1 MSGVGRVVVGVSESP
16 GSLPALR
23 YAENLARREDAPLL
37 AVHAWVPPGGDLAER
52 RCPSSHLRKVWQ
64 EAARQRLHEAFG
76 AAWGGVPAGV
86 DLQLITVRGDTGSA
100 LVDVADCADDVLVV
114 GAGRR
119 GMLARVWHGRVSR
132 YCVAHAVCPV
142 FTVPPPA
149 LRSRS
154 LGHRDLTLDRA
165 LSVWDGETLGR
176 DRR

>member
-1 MSGVGRVVVGVSESP
+1 MSGVGRVVVGVSGSP

-119 GMLARVWHGRVSR
+119 GMLARVWHGRGSR